1 MGSVSV
7 MGRLSQNW
15 RGWLGVALALSLAAA
30 SLIADFQLQRTVQRI
45 YTAALDDAGRGRA
58 TLQDID
64 ELIGRTLAAIEFSV
78 LAADQTGSVTLQP
91 QARRQLTV
99 QVNTITASAEFGLS
113 ETLDRTIHLDARLD
127 TLGLLSGRPPDRL
140 ITPDVI
146 SLRGTIVDAA
156 STATLLLAEGA
167 PLDSNQIN
175 SMRGRLEG
183 AKDLKNEIEG
193 RLGDVTEVLEQ
204 ARSTIR
210 WRIHLLVALV
220 LITLG
225 WFGYQSWRSAVTR
238 PPDRT
243 SIDPD

>member
-1 MGSVSV
+1 MR
-7 MGRLSQNW
+7 RLRETW

-30 SLIADFQLQRTVQRI
+30 SIIADFQLQRTVQRV
-45 YTAALDDAGRGRA
+45 YTAALDDAGQGRT
-58 TLQDID
+58 TLQNID
-64 ELIGRTLAAIEFSV
+64 ELIGRTLAAIEFSI
-78 LAADQTGSVTLQP
+78 LAADQTGSVVLDP

-146 SLRGTIVDAA
+146 SLRGTIVEAA
-156 STATLLLAEGA
+156 NTATRLLSEDT
-167 PLDSNQIN
+167 PLDSDQID

-183 AKDLKNEIEG
+183 AKDLESDIDS

-204 ARSTIR
+204 VRSTIR
-210 WRIHLLVALV
+210 WRIHLLVTLA

-225 WFGYQSWRSAVTR
+225 WFGYQSWRSVVAKR
-238 PPDRT
+238 PERT
-243 SIDPD
+243 TIDPD

>member
-1 MGSVSV
+1 M
-7 MGRLSQNW
+7 
-15 RGWLGVALALSLAAA
+15 GVALALSLAAA
-30 SLIADFQLQRTVQRI
+30 SIIADFQLQRTVQRV
-45 YTAALDDAGRGRA
+45 YTAAHDDAGQGRT
-58 TLQDID
+58 TLQNID
-64 ELIGRTLAAIEFSV
+64 ELIGRTLAAIEFSI
-78 LAADQTGSVTLQP
+78 LAADQTGSVVLDP

-146 SLRGTIVDAA
+146 SLRGTIVEAA
-156 STATLLLAEGA
+156 NTATRLLSEDT
-167 PLDSNQIN
+167 PLDSDQID

-183 AKDLKNEIEG
+183 AKDLESDIDS

-204 ARSTIR
+204 VRSTIR
-210 WRIHLLVALV
+210 WRIHLLVALA

-225 WFGYQSWRSAVTR
+225 WFGYQSWRSVVAKR
-238 PPDRT
+238 PERT
-243 SIDPD
+243 TIDPD

>member
-1 MGSVSV
+1 MR
-7 MGRLSQNW
+7 RLRETW
-15 RGWLGVALALSLAAA
+15 RGWLGVALALSLGAA
-30 SLIADFQLQRTVQRI
+30 SIVADFQLQRTVQRV
-45 YTAALDDAGRGRA
+45 YTAALDDAGQGSA

-64 ELIGRTLAAIEFSV
+64 ELIGRTLAAIEFSI
-78 LAADQTGSVTLQP
+78 LAADQTGSVVLEP

-146 SLRGTIVDAA
+146 SLRGTIVEAA
-156 STATLLLAEGA
+156 NTATRLLSEDT
-167 PLDSNQIN
+167 PLDSDQID

-183 AKDLKNEIEG
+183 AKDLESDIDS
-193 RLGDVTEVLEQ
+193 RLGDVTEVLQQ

-210 WRIHLLVALV
+210 WRIHLLVALA

-225 WFGYQSWRSAVTR
+225 WFGYQSWRSVVTER
-238 PPDRT
+238 PEPT
-243 SIDPD
+243 TIDPD